1 LGGSTRVESSC
12 FISLREPAALQIH
25 LDMLG
30 GIAGDM
36 FIAALLDA
44 FPQHERRVLD
54 AIATLADDFPVDCQ
68 LLAHTDSI
76 VRGSRFRVAAATR
89 RAGTAH
95 GGLGQVHAHTS
106 WRTIR
111 ERLLTAPLSPP
122 VRAHSLGIFQLI
134 ADAEAEVHGL
144 VADDVAFHEVG
155 ACDSVADIVGAAT
168 LIDAVGAARWT
179 ASPAPLGRGRV
190 KTEHGWLPVP
200 APATALLLR
209 GQETVDDG
217 FPGERVTPTGAAI
230 LRYLCPPDGDSVGAS
245 PAVRTLCASGIGFGT
260 RSIRGLSNHLR
271 VLGFSSSAPARGS
284 PRDIHVLE
292 FEIDDQSGEELAA
305 GLDRLR
311 RHCGVLDV
319 THAPVFGK
327 KGRMMASV
335 RVLARQAALAEVVE
349 ACFRETTTIGLR
361 HRLVEGIGLERRI
374 KDVSVEGQRLRVKL
388 VRRPGGATAKAEADD
403 VLLHEGHSRRS
414 FLRRAAESM
423 ALSADESESAA
434 RQDIE
439 NHAN

>member
-1 LGGSTRVESSC
+1 
-12 FISLREPAALQIH
+12 LQIH

-44 FPQHERRVLD
+44 FPQHETRVLD

-68 LLAHTDSI
+68 LLRHTDSI
-76 VRGSRFRVAAATR
+76 VRGSRFRVEGSTR
-89 RAGTAH
+89 RSGTAQ
-95 GGLGQVHAHTS
+95 GGIGKVHAHTS
-106 WRTIR
+106 WRAIR
-111 ERLLTAPLSPP
+111 GRLLAAPLSAA
-122 VRAHSLGIFQLI
+122 VRAHSVGIFQLI
-134 ADAEAEVHGL
+134 ADAEAEVHGV
-144 VADDVAFHEVG
+144 VADAVAFHEVG
-155 ACDSVADIVGAAT
+155 AYDSIADIVGAAT
-168 LIDAVGAARWT
+168 LIDAVGASRWT
-179 ASPAPLGRGRV
+179 TSPAPVGRGRV
-190 KTEHGWLPVP
+190 MTDHGWLPVP

-209 GQETVDDG
+209 GQATIDDG

-230 LRYLCPPDGDSVGAS
+230 LRYLCPPGAEGAIGG
-245 PAVRTLCASGIGFGT
+245 PAVRTLCASGIGFGVRT
-260 RSIRGLSNHLR
+260 IPGISNHLR
-271 VLGFSSSAPARGS
+271 VLCFADADTAPSS

-311 RHCGVLDV
+311 AHSGVLDV

-335 RVLARQAALAEVVE
+335 RVLARRSSLSEVTE

-361 HRLVEGIGLERRI
+361 HRLVQGIGLERRI

-388 VRRPGGATAKAEADD
+388 VSRPGGPTAKAESDD

-414 FLRRAAESM
+414 FLRRAAERM
-423 ALSADESESAA
+423 ALDADESVSAVGPE
-434 RQDIE
+434 IE